1 MKAWQRWGNK
11 PHRYWRVLRWKC
23 VWRVQET
30 SRRPV
35 LEHQSVPGGG
45 RDGAGQREID
55 QTVLSFVMVVG
66 FNPRWSSIK
75 ERQKKRE
82 GNKYLLGTSYTPS
95 TSHVFSQR
103 MLTKIWGRYFIICVL
118 QLRSVR
124 LRKGS
129 ATKLVCGGA
138 GLCQWLCQIK
148 PPQCQHLI

>member
-1 MKAWQRWGNK
+1 M
-11 PHRYWRVLRWKC
+11 
-23 VWRVQET
+23 
-30 SRRPV
+30 
-35 LEHQSVPGGG
+35 EHQSVPGGG

-103 MLTKIWGRYFIICVL
+103 MLTKI
-118 QLRSVR
+118 
-124 LRKGS
+124 
-129 ATKLVCGGA
+129 
-138 GLCQWLCQIK
+138 
-148 PPQCQHLI
+148 